1 MNKEDYYKEF
11 VEFLAQRLTPSDRIK
26 SFVGNHP
33 TLVGQFAEAQV
44 RKFVREI
51 MFPLRVSHG
60 AVIRP
65 ESSDSERAKQVD
77 TIIWTPNPLPPL
89 VEVDDFAIVP
99 WTSSM
104 GVLEIKSSAYSDVD
118 KSIAS
123 LLEMECDLTCGTR
136 PARDRGIPAALGVI
150 VLEREE
156 DGIAHLQEF
165 IEEGKV
171 VVLISQR
178 DSEYKAN
185 TEHLLRFINFLGDVR
200 RRALQLGDLRVNP
213 QTKMNYVAD
222 CATPSYGATLG
233 EDIELQI
240 RSDDVVSPPRP
251 RDA

>member
-1 MNKEDYYKEF
+1 MNKQEYYKEF

-33 TLVGQFAEAQV
+33 TLVGDFAEAQV

-51 MFPLRVSHG
+51 IFPLRVSHG

-104 GVLEIKSSAYSDVD
+104 GVLEIKSSAYSDAD
-118 KSIAS
+118 TSIAS
-123 LLEMECDLTCGTR
+123 LLEMECDLTCGRR
-136 PARDRGIPAALGVI
+136 PACDRGIPAALGVI
-150 VLEREE
+150 VLEREH
-156 DGIAHLQEF
+156 DGIAHLKEF
-165 IEEGKV
+165 IEQGKV

-178 DSEYKAN
+178 DTEYKAN

-213 QTKMNYVAD
+213 QTKTDYVGD
-222 CATPSYGATLG
+222 CATASDFVTLD
-233 EDIELQI
+233 ENIELQDP
-240 RSDDVVSPPRP
+240 SEGAAFRP
-251 RDA
+251 